1 MDLIAEIINHTFTWL
16 DLLGWASFIT
26 VVVGKWLVIQK
37 KWEGFAAQMLGD
49 LGWIG
54 FGFAIAYP
62 SVIASEIVFF
72 LMAAY
77 GLYVWRSRYKDK
89 INER

>member
-37 KWEGFAAQMLGD
+37 KWEGFATQTDGQGTRVLQADRSNLP
-49 LGWIG
+49 LPP
-54 FGFAIAYP
+54 P
-62 SVIASEIVFF
+62 SNQRCLDA
-72 LMAAY
+72 
-77 GLYVWRSRYKDK
+77 
-89 INER
+89 